1 MSLILER
8 TKKILVDR
16 FAIDPTKIHP
26 AVDLQKDLNMDSM
39 DALDLLLAVNETFKI
54 QISERSLDNIHT
66 LSDLVACIERQ
77 RPVIRNP

>member
-1 MSLILER
+1 MSPIFDR

-26 AVDLQKDLNMDSM
+26 AVDMQKELNMDSM

-54 QISERSLDNIHT
+54 QISERLLDNIHT
-66 LSDLVACIERQ
+66 LSDLVACIEKHK
-77 RPVIRNP
+77 PKM